1 MAEQHHHHKN
11 KAYWIYGLHAVQ
23 AALSNEVRK
32 IERLVASPN
41 VVKQLVLRV
50 GSKLKVESDIRQL
63 DKILPKDAVHQGV
76 AALVHSLPEPGLEGV
91 LQSSLLLVLD
101 QVTDPHN
108 VGAILRSAAA
118 FGVGAIIMTEDHAAP
133 ENGALAKAASGA
145 LDLVP
150 LIRVTNLASV
160 LETLKAHDFWCIGL
174 DGKTDTLIAEAKDF
188 KKKALVLGAEGRG
201 LRRLTAEKCDLLVK
215 IPIDAK
221 MESLNVS
228 NAAAVALYALARH

>member
-1 MAEQHHHHKN
+1 MSDHGKSKN
-11 KAYWIYGLHAVQ
+11 YWIYGLHAVQ
-23 AALSNEVRK
+23 AALDNPRRK
-32 IERLVASPN
+32 IERLIVSPN
-41 VVKQLVLRV
+41 IAKQITIPSGKRLAT
-50 GSKLKVESDIRQL
+50 ETDIRQL
-63 DKILPKDAVHQGV
+63 DRILPKDAVHQGV
-76 AALVHSLPEPGLEGV
+76 AALVMQLPEIEIEDILGE
-91 LQSSLLLVLD
+91 SSLILILD

-118 FGVGAIIMTEDHAAP
+118 FGVSAILQTEDHAAP

-160 LETLKAHDFWCIGL
+160 MDTLKANEFWCIGL
-174 DGKTDTLIAEAKDF
+174 DGKTDKSISDAKDF
-188 KKKALVLGAEGRG
+188 KKKALVLGAEGKG

-215 IPIDAK
+215 IPISAK

-228 NAAAVALYALARH
+228 NAAAVALYALSL